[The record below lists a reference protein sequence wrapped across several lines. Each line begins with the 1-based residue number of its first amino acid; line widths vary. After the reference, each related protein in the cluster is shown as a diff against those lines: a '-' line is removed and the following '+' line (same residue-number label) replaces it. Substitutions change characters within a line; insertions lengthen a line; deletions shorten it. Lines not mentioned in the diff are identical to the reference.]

1 MFERQSELIN
11 AKDLTAGAFYWSKY
25 FSIEQARKST
35 KCKKRKC
42 NISSYCKHAVIF
54 AKSQVKPINTYIYF
68 LLRRV
73 YCIVV
78 TRQLGTYYTLRYWTL
93 TRNWRRKRC
102 FDCIF
107 THTVRE
113 IQRFV
118 NKHFWKDIHVLLMF
132 KGGLTLVHHVVQSI
146 LIRYCHKSSSA
157 TIKFIR
163 KDGREKLRS
172 LSHSLQFAKS
182 SFKKINEVYF

>member
-1 MFERQSELIN
+1 MCFHVRKAKSQLIN
-11 AKDLTAGAFYWSKY
+11 AKDSTAGAFYWSKY

-54 AKSQVKPINTYIYF
+54 AKSQVKPINTYVYF
-68 LLRRV
+68 LLRQV
-73 YCIVV
+73 
-78 TRQLGTYYTLRYWTL
+78 QLLLGSTYYTLRYWTL

-113 IQRFV
+113 ICKQTFLKR
-118 NKHFWKDIHVLLMF
+118 
-132 KGGLTLVHHVVQSI
+132 
-146 LIRYCHKSSSA
+146 
-157 TIKFIR
+157 
-163 KDGREKLRS
+163 
-172 LSHSLQFAKS
+172 HSCLA
-182 SFKKINEVYF
+182 NV